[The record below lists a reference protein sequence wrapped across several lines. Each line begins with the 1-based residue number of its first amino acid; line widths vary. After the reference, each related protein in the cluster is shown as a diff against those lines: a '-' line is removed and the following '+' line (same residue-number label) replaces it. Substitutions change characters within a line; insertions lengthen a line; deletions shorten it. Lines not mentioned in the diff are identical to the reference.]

1 MTDGAGVPG
10 QPEPPPIRLT
20 GARVKRLEDPRFLR
34 GLGRY
39 VDDLVLPRLLW
50 GAFVRS
56 PHAHAEVRAVDA
68 DQARALPGVAAVLT
82 ADDLRGLA
90 RPLAPRL
97 EGGGFTPTAWPP
109 LADRRVRFCGEAVAL
124 VVAESPY
131 LAADARDLVRVDYAP
146 LPAVTSI
153 DAALAA
159 GQVLFR
165 RDWRHGDVDG
175 AFARGAHVVRETFAH
190 GRCAPSPI
198 EPRGLVADWDGETL
212 HVWAGTQTP
221 SILRAALAEALGL
234 DAARVRV
241 AVPDVGGGFGLKMHV
256 FPEDVAVA
264 AVARRLGRPVKWI
277 EERRENLTAASHAR
291 EQHLEV
297 EAAADA
303 AGRLLALRARV
314 VSDAGAYH
322 LYPTTAALEPLG
334 SASILPGPYLTP
346 AYAYEAVAVATN
358 KPPIGA
364 YRGVGMT
371 MGTFAME
378 RTLDLLAERCALDPA
393 EVRRRNLIPR
403 EAYPFTSAS
412 GLRYDSGD
420 FPAALAQALDLAG
433 YDARRREQAAARAE
447 GRLMGIG
454 IACYTEYTGTGS
466 PVFRRR
472 GMADVPGIEA
482 ATVRVDPDGTVRC
495 LVSFP
500 SQGQGHA
507 TALAQVIGDRL
518 GVALERV
525 RVQPVDLDAAPLGSG
540 TFASRGAVAIMG
552 TAAVA
557 ADALR
562 RKVEALAAHL
572 LEASPADVVLDG
584 GRAHVRGVPGRA
596 VALAEIARAAY
607 SPPARGL
614 PAEPGLE
621 ATVYFDPPGP
631 TFSGAVH
638 VVTVEVDPET
648 GRVRVLRYALVEDC
662 GRVINPLLVEGQ
674 IHGAL
679 AQGLGEALLEELV
692 HDGETGQLLTGTL
705 MDYALPRA
713 DDLPEPAIGHLEIPV
728 PGMPGGVKGMGEGGT
743 IGAPAALANA
753 VADAVRPLGL
763 AITRLPVRPE
773 ALAVAARRPRQT
785 R

>member
-1 MTDGAGVPG
+1 MDDGPVTGGAGVPG
-10 QPEPPPIRLT
+10 QPGPLPIRLT
-20 GARVKRLEDPRFLR
+20 GARVKRVEDPRLLR

-39 VDDLVLPRLLW
+39 VDDLVLPRMVW
-50 GAFVRS
+50 AAFVRS
-56 PHAHAEVRAVDA
+56 PHAHAEVGAVHA
-68 DQARALPGVAAVLT
+68 DPARALAGVVAVLT

-109 LADRRVRFCGEAVAL
+109 LADRRVWFCGEAVAV

-131 LAADARDLVRVDYAP
+131 VAADARDLVGVDYAP
-146 LPAVTSI
+146 FPAITSV

-165 RDWRHGDVDG
+165 CDWRHGDVDG
-175 AFARGAHVVRETFAH
+175 TFGRAAHVVRETFVH
-190 GRCAPSPI
+190 GRCAPSPL

-212 HVWAGTQTP
+212 VVWAGSQTP
-221 SILRAALAEALGL
+221 SILRTALAEALGL

-264 AVARRLGRPVKWI
+264 AAARRLGRPVRWV
-277 EERRENLTAASHAR
+277 EERRENLAAASHAR

-393 EVRRRNLIPR
+393 EVRRRNVIPR

-420 FPAALAQALDLAG
+420 FPAALAQALELAG
-433 YDARRREQAAARAE
+433 YDTRRREQAAARAE
-447 GRLMGIG
+447 GHLMGIG
-454 IACYTEYTGTGS
+454 IACYTEYTGMGS
-466 PVFRRR
+466 PVLRRR

-557 ADALR
+557 ADTVR

-584 GRAHVRGVPGRA
+584 
-596 VALAEIARAAY
+596 
-607 SPPARGL
+607 
-614 PAEPGLE
+614 
-621 ATVYFDPPGP
+621 
-631 TFSGAVH
+631 
-638 VVTVEVDPET
+638 
-648 GRVRVLRYALVEDC
+648 
-662 GRVINPLLVEGQ
+662 
-674 IHGAL
+674 
-679 AQGLGEALLEELV
+679 
-692 HDGETGQLLTGTL
+692 
-705 MDYALPRA
+705 
-713 DDLPEPAIGHLEIPV
+713 
-728 PGMPGGVKGMGEGGT
+728 
-743 IGAPAALANA
+743 
-753 VADAVRPLGL
+753 
-763 AITRLPVRPE
+763 
-773 ALAVAARRPRQT
+773 
-785 R
+785 